1 MTTASLTPAT
11 DLDLTASFSRRIN
24 QADGSAI
31 TNAAAAA
38 GQTEADYL
46 AQLVEGAVNQ
56 ALAGIGV
63 AAPQNGASQ

>member
-11 DLDLTASFSRRIN
+11 DLDLNAAFTRRIS
-24 QADGSAI
+24 QADGSTI

-38 GQTEADYL
+38 GQNEADYL

-56 ALAGIGV
+56 ALSGIGV